1 MFLAQGFAINCLH
14 QRRGV
19 ENRVLNFQQRDFPRI
34 TWWWRIPA
42 NVLPRAA
49 ASTEEYDGA
58 NFPNCPKHTSVLNM
72 IEWRWNLRPLTVRDS
87 QANNLAEV
95 LDFSRTN
102 LSAPRFAVPPG
113 PFGGPCAAVTP
124 ETVENSQAAL
134 QMAADFGF
142 PVQQ

>member
-1 MFLAQGFAINCLH
+1 
-14 QRRGV
+14 
-19 ENRVLNFQQRDFPRI
+19 
-34 TWWWRIPA
+34 
-42 NVLPRAA
+42 
-49 ASTEEYDGA
+49 
-58 NFPNCPKHTSVLNM
+58 M

-113 PFGGPCAAVTP
+113 PFGGPCASVTP